1 MRETALPAL
10 AEKLVR
16 LSQQLCSDKPSAR
29 DIDSFYR
36 RLDEALNLPSAA
48 QREVLAQALE
58 ALHSQSA
65 EAAER
70 LREEIELECELQYL
84 QTEQKHERTA
94 VLFALPLVTG
104 ARSQSVAQAQ
114 DEQSLRE
121 LVDGLTESDVVHF
134 SAKCAVSDHL
144 WTLRE
149 LHAMAP
155 GEVRALTRRL
165 GQAALRGER
174 VVCGEGPGKRSPRP
188 LKRQSTCMSPSIHL
202 FFVVGVACLSDELLD
217 DVFPALPEDADIGD
231 GSEEEEN
238 PATLGHMPAPSPAR
252 PDPDDERAWSHT
264 PGEMDD
270 GQAWEDFFYQQVQWA
285 FSVGADVLGT
295 QTPSGFFE
303 DLLSG
308 QQTARRIAMLHKFG
322 DRLAENDLYAEI
334 SPCLLKG
341 QAEAFSV
348 VLHQPESRKK
358 PLRFDWPVLDE
369 EDAAESLF
377 DLQELLDMV
386 GVEHGDDSLPS
397 DTGLHLLH

>member
-1 MRETALPAL
+1 VKDATLLALVQ
-10 AEKLVR
+10 KLVR

-36 RLDEALNLPSAA
+36 RLDEALNLPSNA
-48 QREVLAQALE
+48 QREVLSQALQT
-58 ALHSQSA
+58 LHAQNT

-84 QTEQKHERTA
+84 QTEQKYERTA

-104 ARSQSVAQAQ
+104 ARSQSVPHAQ

-134 SAKCAVSDHL
+134 SAKCAVSDRL
-144 WTLRE
+144 WTLQE
-149 LHAMAP
+149 LHALAP

-174 VVCGEGPGKRSPRP
+174 VVCGEGPGERSPRP

-217 DVFPALPEDADIGD
+217 DVFPVLPEDADIGD

-238 PATLGHMPAPSPAR
+238 PATLGHLPAPSPAR

-270 GQAWEDFFYQQVQWA
+270 GQVWEDFFYQQMQWA

-322 DRLAENDLYAEI
+322 ERLSEDDLYAEV
-334 SPCLLKG
+334 SPCWLKDRT
-341 QAEAFSV
+341 EAFSV
-348 VLHQPESRKK
+348 VLHQLGSRKK
-358 PLRFDWPVLDE
+358 PMRFDWSVLDE
-369 EDAAESLF
+369 EDAGECLL
-377 DLQELLDMV
+377 DLQDLLDML
-386 GVEHGDDSLPS
+386 GVEHGDDSLPP
-397 DTGLHLLH
+397 DPGLHRLH